1 MPFMLRGLDEDS
13 PVSGCGGTLSEVD
26 VEAEDVAVKAL
37 ARRLRGSGD
46 WRGDARRPDEKT

>member
-1 MPFMLRGLDEDS
+1 MLRVLDEDS

-26 VEAEDVAVKAL
+26 FEAEDVAEKAL
-37 ARRLRGSGD
+37 ARRIRGITAGD